1 VWGGYGVSFDR
12 FFFSSFFFLSPGW
25 LGLRF
30 W

>member
-12 FFFSSFFFLSPGW
+12 FSFFVFVFFSPGW

-30 W
+30 